1 MPILCILCNIISSNI
16 AHMSASRLTS
26 LAMVENAEKF
36 HKQLIGT
43 RNVVVTRIQ

>member
-1 MPILCILCNIISSNI
+1 
-16 AHMSASRLTS
+16 MSASRLTS

-36 HKQLIGT
+36 HKQLIGG